1 MYITLKINYKAM
13 SIISK
18 QFELI
23 KMSNKNIY
31 GFKHFLNIE
40 SVPDARMFTGNAFHS
55 RGAAGCQSLYPKL
68 VASIYIQSWFHNFSI
83 AE

>member
-23 KMSNKNIY
+23 KRY
-31 GFKHFLNIE
+31 VFKHFLNIE
-40 SVPDARMFTGNAFHS
+40 SVPDARIFTGNSFHS

-68 VASIYIQSWFHNFSI
+68 VASRYIPSWFHNFSI